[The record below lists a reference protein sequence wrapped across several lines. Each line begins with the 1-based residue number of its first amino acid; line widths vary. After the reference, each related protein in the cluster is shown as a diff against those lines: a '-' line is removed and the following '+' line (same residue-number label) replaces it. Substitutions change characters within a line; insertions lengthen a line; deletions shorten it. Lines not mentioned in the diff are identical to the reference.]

1 VGAILTKMIRADPF
15 EIIPWVFGVLLVVT
29 RLTIY
34 RTLKR
39 LLIPFSLAY
48 IALRL
53 TDENP
58 SISILRYFVQILDT
72 YVTQSV
78 IRDVIED
85 VVGLL
90 IIYRLVK
97 YINNFTF
104 DKKEIVSFLFKYVE
118 MLPMVQQ
125 ELDKEKR
132 GIEVSLD
139 KSLKEQCRQMGHSN
153 NALPINGLDPVDVI
167 RNMTRLARKD
177 DLHWQ
182 NGKVSGAVYLGE
194 KEHVDFLNK
203 AFSLYSLSNP
213 LHAELWPSIMKF
225 ESEVIAMTAS
235 MMNGGN
241 SSVVGA
247 VSSGGTESIV
257 LAIKT
262 HRDYFRDKYGI
273 TEPEMVACVTA
284 HAAVNKGCDLLGVK
298 LVQVPVNPETL
309 EINMSA
315 LERAIGP
322 NTIMMYGSAPNFPHG
337 TIDPIGKMSDLAVK
351 YGIGLHVDCC
361 LGGFVLPF
369 AKKLGYNIPG
379 KDS

>member
-1 VGAILTKMIRADPF
+1 MIRADPF